1 MAKHLGV
8 LSFAVLFLKADYA
21 ELSVF
26 NLTHILPLLFFFFF
40 FNSSEF
46 N

>member
-26 NLTHILPLLFFFFF
+26 NLTHILPLLFFFFLIHL
-40 FNSSEF
+40 NLTE
-46 N
+46 